1 MNTWYEFRKHSC
13 ECGGECCSITESIED
28 KNRAKK
34 KFQSLAKHEG
44 GFRDKMFKLEQA
56 FLADARPENREIA
69 KQLKKLYK
77 DNVTSF
83 MREAAKLTKKSFFL
97 LWFIIIFIVR
107 IYFIIFNGRRLFWI
121 IILTVPR

>member
-13 ECGGECCSITESIED
+13 ECGGDCCSITESIED

-34 KFQSLAKHEG
+34 KFQSLAKLEG

-56 FLADARPENREIA
+56 FLADARPENREAA

-77 DNVTSF
+77 DNVTNF
-83 MREAAKLTKKSFFL
+83 MREAAKLTKKL
-97 LWFIIIFIVR
+97 K
-107 IYFIIFNGRRLFWI
+107 
-121 IILTVPR
+121 

>member
-1 MNTWYEFRKHSC
+1 MSNYTKMMNTWYEFRKHSC

-77 DNVTSF
+77 DNVYSY
-83 MREAAKLTKKSFFL
+83 MREAAKLTKKL
-97 LWFIIIFIVR
+97 K
-107 IYFIIFNGRRLFWI
+107 
-121 IILTVPR
+121 

>member
-1 MNTWYEFRKHSC
+1 MSNYTKMMNTWYEFRKHSC

-69 KQLKKLYK
+69 KQLKKLKPELFEKYMRAARISLK
-77 DNVTSF
+77 GIPLNKFPQGVSF
-83 MREAAKLTKKSFFL
+83 GKFYLE
-97 LWFIIIFIVR
+97 
-107 IYFIIFNGRRLFWI
+107 
-121 IILTVPR
+121 